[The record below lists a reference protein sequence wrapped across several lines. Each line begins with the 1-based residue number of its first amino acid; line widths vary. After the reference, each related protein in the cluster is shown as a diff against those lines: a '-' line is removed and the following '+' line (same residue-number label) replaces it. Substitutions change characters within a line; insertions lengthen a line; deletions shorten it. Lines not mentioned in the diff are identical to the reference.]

1 MILAR
6 AERRNEGEKKTDLI
20 AFSGDFCFDGM
31 IEDSSVSSV
40 NETLGVDGY
49 PFGVGQADG
58 VHVLRQSGFRFQ
70 LNQRNVGFRND
81 EGTSNSDNLEKKK

>member
-1 MILAR
+1 
-6 AERRNEGEKKTDLI
+6 
-20 AFSGDFCFDGM
+20 M
-31 IEDSSVSSV
+31 IEDSGVSSV

-81 EGTSNSDNLEKKK
+81 EGTSNSDNLEKKKIIK